1 MGTKINELVSDT
13 KKVISFEN
21 LLNKEIAID
30 AFNTIYQFL
39 AIIRQKD
46 GTPLKDYN
54 GNVTSHLSGLFYRT
68 LNFLEH
74 NIKPIYVF
82 DGKPSE
88 LKLETILERK
98 KVKEEAR
105 QKMVE
110 AQEVEDF
117 EKATRLAQLTSTLDE
132 NMIGESKKLIEYLG
146 IPVIQAKSEGEAQA
160 AYLVNKGDAW
170 GCASQDYDSLLFGA
184 KKLIR
189 NFAVT
194 RTRKIK
200 DTTTSV
206 DIEYISLSKFLDGL
220 KINREQLI
228 EMGILIGTDFYPGI
242 KGIGQHTAL
251 DLIRQYGSLE
261 SILKNKITIR
271 KKTIDI
277 DLDIVE
283 QIKEIFL
290 NPNVNK
296 SYLKPKWKGVN
307 YEKVEE
313 LLIEEHN
320 FSSQRVKNA
329 LTQLRKRDL
338 SKRQASL
345 DDFFRKN

>member
-39 AIIRQKD
+39 AIIRQRD

-68 LNFLEH
+68 LNFIEQ

-82 DGKPSE
+82 DGRPSE
-88 LKLETILERK
+88 LKLETIKERK

-110 AQEVEDF
+110 AQEKEDF
-117 EKATRLAQLTSTLDE
+117 EKATRFAQLTSTLDE
-132 NMIGESKKLIEYLG
+132 DMIIESKKLIEYLG
-146 IPVIQAKSEGEAQA
+146 IPVIQAESEGEAQA

-189 NFAVT
+189 NFAIT
-194 RTRKIK
+194 RTRKVK

-220 KINREQLI
+220 NINREQLI

-251 DLIRQYGSLE
+251 DLIRKYGSLE
-261 SILKNKITIR
+261 NIIDNKVTIR
-271 KKTIDI
+271 KKAIEI
-277 DLDIVE
+277 NLDIVH

-296 SYLKPKWKGVN
+296 GYLKPKWKGVN

-329 LTQLRKRDL
+329 LNQLRKRDL

-345 DDFFRKN
+345 DDFFKKN